1 MDDLVQR
8 LRCKSG
14 AWINGLYE
22 DEAADEIER
31 LRAELDLRRKSGSAS
46 EGLHN
51 LCAGIAADADGSEWS
66 REEWERID
74 AENARLRAQLAE
86 RDRDAERYRWLRDV
100 GDSTWTPL
108 MKRGPSFAT
117 NMDAAIDAAMAP
129 KP

>member
-31 LRAELDLRRKSGSAS
+31 LRAELELRRKSGSAS
-46 EGLHN
+46 ERLHN
-51 LCAGIAADADGSEWS
+51 LCAGIAADADGSEWA

-86 RDRDAERYRWLRDV
+86 RDRDAERWRN
-100 GDSTWTPL
+100 
-108 MKRGPSFAT
+108 K
-117 NMDAAIDAAMAP
+117 
-129 KP
+129 